1 MKPFR
6 FSATASAEL
15 ADAVRWYETRRRGLG
30 ADFYDAVVRSIE
42 LIRAHPDIG
51 TLRAGRL
58 PHRRVLVAGFPY
70 QIVYRVRDT
79 DLYVIAVAHT
89 SRRPGFWQGR
99 Q

>member
-1 MKPFR
+1 MKRAAMAWAPNFH
-6 FSATASAEL
+6 
-15 ADAVRWYETRRRGLG
+15 
-30 ADFYDAVVRSIE
+30 DAVVRAIE
-42 LIRAHPDIG
+42 LIGTHPDIG
-51 TLRAGRL
+51 ALRPGRL
-58 PHRRVLVAGFPY
+58 PHRRLLVAGFPY

>member
-6 FSATASAEL
+6 FSTPASAEL
-15 ADAVRWYETRRRGLG
+15 AEAVRWYETCRKGLG
-30 ADFYDAVVRSIE
+30 VDFYDAVVRAIE
-42 LIRAHPDIG
+42 LIRTHPDIG

-70 QIVYRVRDT
+70 QIVYRVRDD

>member
-6 FSATASAEL
+6 FSTPASAEL
-15 ADAVRWYETRRRGLG
+15 AEAVRWYEKRRAGLG
-30 ADFYDAVVRSIE
+30 ADFYDAVVRAIE
-42 LIRAHPDIG
+42 LIRTHPDIG

-70 QIVYRVRDT
+70 QIVYRVREN
-79 DLYVIAVAHT
+79 DLYVVALAHT